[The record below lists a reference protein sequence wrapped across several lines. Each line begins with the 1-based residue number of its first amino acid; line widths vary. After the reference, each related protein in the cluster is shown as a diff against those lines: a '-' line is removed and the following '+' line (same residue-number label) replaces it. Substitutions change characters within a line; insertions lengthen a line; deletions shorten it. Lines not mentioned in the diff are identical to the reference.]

1 MRNHPTVVVKKRSR
15 THSLTTVDVPTI
27 EIDENAA
34 FQIRP
39 MKSQWKVEV
48 KFSGYPVPMVTWMKN
63 DERISDDKCKTYLDA
78 GSTTIAIYSVEKE
91 NTGTYTVI
99 ATNTAGSAAANL
111 QLKVIGS
118 YLSTVS
124 L

>member
-1 MRNHPTVVVKKRSR
+1 MSNKIIVQYFSPYEEFV
-15 THSLTTVDVPTI
+15 VDVPTI

-48 KFSGYPVPMVTWMKN
+48 KFAGYPTPTITWMKD
-63 DERISDDKCKTYLDA
+63 DEKIADDKCKTYIDA
-78 GSTTIAIYSVEKE
+78 DSTTIAIYSVEKA
-91 NTGTYTVI
+91 NTGTYTVV

-111 QLKVIGS
+111 QLKVIGW
-118 YLSTVS
+118 YFHFFKFL
-124 L
+124 